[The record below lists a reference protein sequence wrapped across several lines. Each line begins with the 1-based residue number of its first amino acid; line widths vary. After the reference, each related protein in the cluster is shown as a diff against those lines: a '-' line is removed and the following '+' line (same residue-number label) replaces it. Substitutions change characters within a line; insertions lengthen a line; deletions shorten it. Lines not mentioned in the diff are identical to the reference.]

1 MSQPIEITVCLG
13 SSCFSRGNRDVL
25 EIIKSF
31 LKQHHLE
38 NKVFFHGDLCTGH
51 CENGPIVKI
60 DNQLFEN
67 VNTDNIDEILNTFF
81 NNQQS

>member
-1 MSQPIEITVCLG
+1 MSHPIDITVCLG

-31 LKQHHLE
+31 IKQHHLE
-38 NKVFFHGDLCTGH
+38 NEVFFHGDLCTGH
-51 CENGPIVKI
+51 CENGPILKI

-67 VNTDNIDEILNTFF
+67 VTIENIDEILMQCFLK
-81 NNQQS
+81 

>member
-1 MSQPIEITVCLG
+1 MSHPIDITVCLG

-31 LKQHHLE
+31 IKQHHLE
-38 NKVFFHGDLCTGH
+38 NEVFFHGDLCTGH
-51 CENGPIVKI
+51 CENGPILKI

-67 VNTDNIDEILNTFF
+67 VSIENIDEILMLCFLK
-81 NNQQS
+81 